1 LNLQRYRTLILVVTT
16 IAALFVASPA
26 LQRLLASV
34 PTESFTEMW
43 LLGPENTIENF
54 PFNVTSSGNYKVF
67 LGIGNHLGS
76 VAYYSI
82 HVKLLNQS
90 QLTADPNSPMANSLR
105 PLYSIPAFVADKEA
119 WKLPLTFSFDYTYS
133 ANTATTSLSKVNVN
147 TITLNEATL
156 NIEGFSAAWDPENR
170 GFFGY
175 LLFELWIYN
184 GTIGGFQYHER
195 YTSLKF
201 NMTI

>member
-1 LNLQRYRTLILVVTT
+1 LNLQRYRTLILVVTI
-16 IAALFVASPA
+16 IAALLVASPA
-26 LQRLLASV
+26 LQRLLVSV

-43 LLGPENTIENF
+43 LFGPENTAKNF
-54 PFNVTSSGNYKVF
+54 PFNITSSGNYKVF

-82 HVKLLNQS
+82 RVRFLNQS
-90 QLTADPNSPMANSLR
+90 QLAADLNSPMAKSLP
-105 PLYSIPAFVADKEA
+105 PLYSIPAFVADKET

-133 ANTATTSLSKVNVN
+133 ANITTTSLSKVNVKK
-147 TITLNEATL
+147 IGLNEATL

-195 YTSLKF
+195 YTSLKL